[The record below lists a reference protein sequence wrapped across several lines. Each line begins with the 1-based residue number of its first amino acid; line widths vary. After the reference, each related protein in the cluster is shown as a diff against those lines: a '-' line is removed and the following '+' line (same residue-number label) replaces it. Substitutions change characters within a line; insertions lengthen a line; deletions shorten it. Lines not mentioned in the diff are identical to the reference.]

1 MSLMRRC
8 GAAVCLVASLTSG
21 CALSRM
27 EPRAAGKMDGRPA
40 SQRSGGTLSQTLE
53 SSDQR
58 LAASLLMVAALPS
71 APNYRAA
78 AIEYRRLGVLDKS
91 FEYFDRAAALDPTDA
106 RSHEGMARIW
116 RDWGTPQ
123 LGLGAAY
130 RALYYAPDSASVAN
144 TLGTLFQAL
153 GRLEEAERWYRTAWT
168 LDPNGWYAL
177 NNLCYVQIL
186 RRNAAARDTCRSA
199 VGVAGAD
206 GRVPKNNLAL
216 AHAAAGDLP
225 MAQQWFRRAN
235 DPAAADYN
243 YGITLMGIGNYA
255 GAVRAFESAFDIEP
269 QSSVI
274 ADRIRQ
280 ARVAAHGKERG
291 R

>member
-1 MSLMRRC
+1 MQASARHS
-8 GAAVCLVASLTSG
+8 GAKPSS
-21 CALSRM
+21 
-27 EPRAAGKMDGRPA
+27 
-40 SQRSGGTLSQTLE
+40 GTLSLTLE
-53 SSDQR
+53 SSDGR
-58 LAASLLMVAALPS
+58 LAAALLKAAALPRAS
-71 APNYRAA
+71 AYRAA

-91 FEYFDRAAALDPTDA
+91 FEYFEHATVLDPTDA
-106 RSHEGMARIW
+106 RSHEGIARIW
-116 RDWGTPQ
+116 RDWGTPH

-130 RALYYAPDSASVAN
+130 RALYYAPDSASIAN
-144 TLGTLFQAL
+144 TLGTLLQAL
-153 GRLEEAERWYRTAWT
+153 GRLDEAERWYRKAWA
-168 LDPNGWYAL
+168 LDPQGWYAL

-199 VGVAGAD
+199 VGIAGAD

-225 MAQQWFRRAN
+225 MAQQWFRKAN

-243 YGITLMGIGNYA
+243 YGITLMGTGNYA
-255 GAVRAFESAFDIEP
+255 GAVTAFESAFDVEP

-274 ADRIRQ
+274 AERIRQ
-280 ARVAAHGKERG
+280 ARLAAHGKERG